1 MQSKMNLITNTPF
14 KAIAGIVRF
23 TPNRED
29 ITLFKT
35 NFSELIN
42 KLKTIE
48 NLPIDETEEHM
59 KNDLISFLRDTYYK
73 ETNAV
78 NTKGKKDLAIYCE
91 KNVSSDICVIVET
104 KRPSNVDEM
113 ITIGDLNRT
122 AFHELIYYYLQER
135 DNDNNEL
142 TRLVI
147 TNIHEWYIFDVNE
160 FDSKINKGPIEKLFK
175 QKKIQ
180 GKSNPWFYEA
190 LSKIIEAKDITIK
203 CLYFKLNDYSKFLKG
218 DNKDDE
224 RRLIELYKIFSPQ
237 YLLKKRVENDSNTLN
252 KKFYNELLYIIGL
265 EEINIGNKSVIQKR
279 ESKIENGSIIEL
291 IITKLNTK
299 GLHKV
304 TSLSRYGRTE
314 SEQMYGVALELCITW
329 INRILFLKLLEGQ
342 LLKYNSVNKEKD
354 TSYSFLNIKVIS
366 DFDELFN
373 LFHKVLAVDVKNRD
387 GRFLDKFSK
396 VPYLNSS
403 LFEISELEDQTICVD
418 SIDNSIILNYEK
430 ETILDA
436 YRKDSIQFKTLEYIF
451 RFLDSYDFSTEEL
464 EYVAEKNKSLI
475 TASVLG
481 KVFEKINGY
490 KDGAVFT
497 PSIITTYM
505 CEQSIDRAIV
515 DKFNLI
521 KNWKVND
528 IDELS
533 TKIKEL
539 SDREEANLIINSLKI
554 CDPSVGSG
562 HFLVSALNRI
572 IAIKSYL
579 QILFYNDS
587 KRILN
592 DYNINIINDE
602 LEIRDVNNDIF
613 KYNPKNSES
622 NKVQKTIFL
631 EKQQIIENCL
641 FGVDINSNSVKICRL
656 RLWIELLKNSYY
668 KEETGYT
675 ELETLPNLDIN
686 IKCGNSLINRF
697 YIHEDI
703 FDKIPNFNKKLRDYK
718 FWVNEYKNAKDKK
731 LKRQLTDN
739 IRIFIDEFKKRDIR
753 VLKLQKELEKKSY
766 DYYEKF
772 TKNTLFKEGDV
783 KKLEILKLKME
794 TEIEKLSQNLEKIKS
809 ETFYSDAFE
818 WRFEFPEI
826 LDDNGNFEGFDILIG
841 NPPYIDSETMVKN
854 GAEDV
859 RLHLTEKYKFCKG
872 NWDIY
877 IAFFNLSFDLLNKNG
892 NLNFIT
898 PDKWI
903 SKPFG
908 DAMRLDLI
916 NNLYSITEFG
926 RKVFDTAKVDSIIT
940 FITKVNSE
948 SIIIN
953 KANQTSITKCLEINK
968 SKLDKPYTLD
978 WLFSNH
984 IDILYKIDCQ
994 PNKFSKIAVCENA
1007 CATSDA
1013 YKIKD
1018 YIIDASKIESK
1029 QEPSLK
1035 MINTGTIGKY
1045 FSKWGIKEMTYLK
1058 DKYQEPI
1065 VSKDAFLE
1073 NFKNSYGIKSLLPK
1087 LIIKGL
1093 TLLDACI
1100 DFSGEIIP
1108 GKSTM
1113 IITKPKNEEKSL
1125 LFPLALLN
1133 SKIVFFY
1140 IKEKYRG
1147 SSYNQGINFNT
1158 DMINNIPL
1166 PDISIQLENKVNLI
1180 ITSILENPTNEN
1192 IIKSLE
1198 EDLNLIFYKIYNL
1211 SYIQVKAVDPDF
1223 NLPEEDY
1230 NILNIS
1236 NLIY

>member
-1 MQSKMNLITNTPF
+1 MNLITNTPF
-14 KAIAGIVRF
+14 KALAGIVHF
-23 TPNRED
+23 TPNREE

-48 NLPIDETEEHM
+48 KLPIDETEEHM
-59 KNDLISFLRDTYYK
+59 KNDLISFLRETYYK

-78 NTKGKKDLAIYCE
+78 NTKGKKDLAVYSE
-91 KNVSSDICVIVET
+91 KLVSSDISVIIET
-104 KRPSNVDEM
+104 KRPSNLDEM
-113 ITIGDLNRT
+113 ITSEDLNRT

-135 DNDNNEL
+135 DNGNNEL
-142 TRLVI
+142 TRLII

-160 FDSKINKGPIEKLFK
+160 FDNKINKGPIEKLYR
-175 QKKIQ
+175 QKKLQ
-180 GKSNPWFYEA
+180 RKSNPWFYEA
-190 LSKIIEAKDITIK
+190 ISKIIESKDITIK
-203 CLYFKLNDYSKFLKG
+203 CLYFKLNDYTKFLKS

-224 RRLIELYKIFSPQ
+224 KRLIELYKIFTPQ
-237 YLLKKRVENDSNTLN
+237 YLLKKRIENDSNTLN
-252 KKFYNELLYIIGL
+252 KKFYDELLYIIGL
-265 EEINIGNKSVIQKR
+265 EEITIGSKSVIQKR
-279 ESKIENGSIIEL
+279 ELKVENGSIIEL
-291 IITKLNTK
+291 IISKLKTK

-304 TSLSRYGRTE
+304 TNLSRYGNTE
-314 SEQMYGVALELCITW
+314 SEQIFGISLELCITW

-342 LLKYNSVNKEKD
+342 LLKYNSINKEKD
-354 TSYSFLNIKVIS
+354 ASYSFLNIKIIS

-373 LFHKVLAVDVKNRD
+373 LFHKVLAIDVKNRD
-387 GRFLDKFSK
+387 ERFVEKYSK

-403 LFEISELEDQTICVD
+403 LFEISELEDQSICID
-418 SIDNSIILNYEK
+418 SIDNSINLNYEK
-430 ETILDA
+430 NTILEA
-436 YRKDSIQFKTLEYIF
+436 YRKDGIQFKTLEYVF
-451 RFLDSYDFSTEEL
+451 KFLDSYDFSTEEV
-464 EYVAEKNKSLI
+464 EYVAENNKSLI

-505 CEQSIDRAIV
+505 CEQSIDKAIV

-521 KNWKVND
+521 KNWEVND

-533 TKIKEL
+533 IKIKNL
-539 SDREEANLIINSLKI
+539 NDREEANSIINSLKI

-572 IAIKSYL
+572 IVIKSYL
-579 QILFYNDS
+579 QILFYHDS

-592 DYNINIINDE
+592 DYSINIINDE
-602 LEIRDVNNDIF
+602 LEIRDVNNEIF
-613 KYNPKNSES
+613 KYNPKNSDS
-622 NKVQKTIFL
+622 NKIQKTIFL
-631 EKQQIIENCL
+631 EKQQIIENSL
-641 FGVDINSNSVKICRL
+641 FGVDINNNSVKICRL

-668 KEETGYT
+668 KEESGYT

-686 IKCGNSLINRF
+686 IKCGDSLINRF

-703 FDKIPNFNKKLRDYK
+703 FDKIPNFNKKLKDYK

-731 LKRQLTDN
+731 LKRQLIDN
-739 IRIFIDEFKKRDIR
+739 IRIFIDEFKKRDLR
-753 VLKLQKELEKKSY
+753 VLKLQKEIEKKSHE
-766 DYYEKF
+766 YYEKF
-772 TKNTLFKEGDV
+772 TKNTLFKEDRV

-794 TEIEKLSQNLEKIKS
+794 SEIEKLSQNLEKIKS
-809 ETFYSDAFE
+809 ETFYSEAFE

-826 LDDNGNFEGFDILIG
+826 LDDSGNFEGFDIIIG

-908 DAMRLDLI
+908 DAMRLELI
-916 NNLYSITEFG
+916 NNLVSITEFG

-940 FITKVNSE
+940 FITKANSE

-968 SKLDKPYTLD
+968 SNLEKPYTLD

-984 IDILYKIDCQ
+984 IDIIYKIDCQ
-994 PNKFSKIAVCENA
+994 PNKLSKIAVCENA

-1013 YKIKD
+1013 YKIKEFIKD
-1018 YIIDASKIESK
+1018 GTKVENATEL
-1029 QEPSLK
+1029 SLK
-1035 MINTGTIGKY
+1035 IINTGTIGKY
-1045 FSKWGIKEMTYLK
+1045 VSKWGIKEMTYLK

-1065 VSKDAFLE
+1065 VFKDVFNE

-1113 IITKPKNEEKSL
+1113 VITKPKGEEKSL

-1133 SKIVFFY
+1133 SKVIFFY

-1147 SSYNQGINFNT
+1147 SSYNQGINFST

-1166 PDISIQLENKVNLI
+1166 PNISLQLENKVNDI
-1180 ITSILENPTNEN
+1180 ISSILENHSNEN
-1192 IIKSLE
+1192 IVKSLE
-1198 EDLNLIFYKIYNL
+1198 EDLNLLFYKIYDL
-1211 SYIQVKAVDPDF
+1211 SYNQIKEIDPDF
-1223 NLPEEDY
+1223 NLSEEDY
-1230 NILNIS
+1230 TNFENFNLN
-1236 NLIY
+1236 